1 MQGERKATLV
11 EEGHIMEFPQ
21 IIRNIVVSRAI
32 HALEQMG
39 YLYQDASAE
48 GAGNYDITG
57 RGSAEEVVLL
67 EPLRAALQRLNPGAS
82 AEQIAHLCALLTRDR
97 SGLHPLAANR
107 EIYHLLREGVA
118 LSDEG
123 QSTVLVKAQ
132 PGRRR
137 ANGLASAAAL
147 SREGGEAPTLR
158 LIDWQHPAA
167 NDWRLISNYWVQGRC
182 GQHCLPLVGFVN
194 GLPLLLFVIGVE
206 PLEQLYQSYLHCYR
220 SDLPQLVWYNA
231 LVLLSNGPLNR
242 VGSIDS
248 LWPQL
253 TPWKRA
259 QGEDEP
265 EDCSLETALYATCH
279 PERLLDLVEHFTLFL
294 TKPRP
299 GKVVA
304 RNHQYLATNAAY
316 ARLRES
322 GALRGRLGMLWQA
335 HGSGKSYTLAFL
347 LQKVLRQGQGSRPTC
362 LLVMGH
368 EDLWRQLVR
377 SLTDCGLL
385 ASEARP
391 APVPVTTPG
400 ELQRVLEQSTSER
413 SQPGRSAPLPLYCAL
428 PSAFESAEPL
438 SLRTDLLVLVDE
450 LQTCT
455 LEQLQRMRQA
465 LPAAAFLGLT
475 ATPAS
480 EEQEPALRSLF
491 GPYLSSYA
499 CAQALADGTIL
510 PVYYEDRSALLGAQT
525 PPGFAEAMQQLAEA
539 AGPCSEYQEE
549 LAQRLRTPYA
559 LLTHPERL
567 DLVARDLVE
576 HWLARGYRAK
586 ALVLTLDK
594 ITAVRLYNR
603 VRSFWER
610 LLRRLQRERD
620 ETFDWRHRALLDE
633 RLAYYRATEMAVLV
647 SPSPDDYRRFSDF
660 NDRPG
665 RVYCETVEIRSHH
678 ERLHRED
685 LVARFREANDPLRL
699 VFSCDPWLASLATP
713 ALATLYLDR
722 PLQGPMLLAALTA
735 VNRVH
740 DEEKICGLVVDYLGH
755 WPALSALQQRS
766 ARAAERLLPQS
777 RHARR
782 RPSREPP
789 EPRESPVAEMG
800 AILEK
805 RQLVAE
811 LEKALG
817 ETLDFCGRHGV
828 EISTLL
834 AASEEQRLAG
844 AARQAADR
852 LLKGNDLRQAL
863 FAQVKRIEAL
873 YAALLPDEAAPRFT
887 GAVKALGLVARV
899 MRRAQRCRSLDELFD
914 RPRAQA
920 GLVAEE
926 SLSESGPS
934 ESGKPSLTS
943 LDLQRVSFS
952 RLATL
957 FKKSRTPLLK
967 AEQLRSLL
975 SWNLELM
982 SSHQPRCAEALARLQ
997 ELQRT
1002 YESGQAPWEQ
1012 YPAELLR
1019 FVRSLLEPST
1029 IARRGPGEGEAEPRP
1044 RQRSGGPQPKTRG
1057 PAKGDD
1063 QRPPD
1068 QRGPANP
1075 LAEH

>member
-1 MQGERKATLV
+1 
-11 EEGHIMEFPQ
+11 MEFPQ
-21 IIRNIVVSRAI
+21 TIKNIVVSRAI

-48 GAGNYDITG
+48 GAGHYAITG

-67 EPLRAALQRLNPGAS
+67 EPLRAALQRLNPEAS

-97 SGLHPLAANR
+97 SALHPLAANR
-107 EIYHLLREGVA
+107 EIHHLLREGVA

-123 QSTVLVKAQ
+123 QSTALAKAQ

-137 ANGLASAAAL
+137 SNGLASASAL
-147 SREGGEAPTLR
+147 SREGGEVPTLR

-206 PLEQLYQSYLHCYR
+206 PLEQLYQNYLHCYR
-220 SDLPQLVWYNA
+220 SELPQLVWYNA
-231 LVLLSNGPLNR
+231 LALLSNGPLNR

-265 EDCSLETALYATCH
+265 EDCSLEAALYATCH
-279 PERLLDLVEHFTLFL
+279 PKRLLDLVEHFTLFL

-304 RNHQYLATNAAY
+304 RNHQYLAVNAAY
-316 ARLRES
+316 ARLREA
-322 GALRGRLGMLWQA
+322 GALRGRLGVLWQA

-362 LLVMGH
+362 LLVTGH

-385 ASEARP
+385 AREARP
-391 APVPVTTPG
+391 ALVPVTTPG
-400 ELQRVLEQSTSER
+400 ELQRVLEQPTPDR
-413 SQPGRSAPLPLYCAL
+413 SQPGRSALLPLYGAL

-475 ATPAS
+475 ATPGS

-491 GPYLSSYA
+491 GPYLSCYS
-499 CAQALADGTIL
+499 CAQALADGAIL

-525 PPGFAEAMQQLAEA
+525 PPGFSEAMQQLAEA

-549 LAQRLRTPYA
+549 LAQQLRTPYA

-576 HWLARGYRAK
+576 HWMARGYRAK

-620 ETFDWRHRALLDE
+620 DTFDWRRRALLDE
-633 RLAYYRATEMAVLV
+633 HLAYYRATEMAVLV
-647 SPSPDDYRRFSDF
+647 SSSPDDYRRFSDF
-660 NDRPG
+660 NDRQG
-665 RVYCETVEIRSHH
+665 HVYCETIEIRSHH
-678 ERLHRED
+678 ERLHQED
-685 LVARFREANDPLRL
+685 LIARFREANDPLRL
-699 VFSCDPWLASLATP
+699 VFSCDPWLASLAAP
-713 ALATLYLDR
+713 VLATLYLDR

-740 DEEKICGLVVDYLGH
+740 DEEKICGLVVDYIGH
-755 WPALSALQQRS
+755 WPTLSALQQRYV
-766 ARAAERLLPQS
+766 RLAERALPQS
-777 RHARR
+777 RSVRR
-782 RPSREPP
+782 RTSREPL
-789 EPRESPVAEMG
+789 EPLAAEMS

-811 LEKALG
+811 LEKTLG
-817 ETLDFCGRHGV
+817 ETLDFCARHGV
-828 EISTLL
+828 ETSALL
-834 AASEEQRLAG
+834 AASEEQRLEG
-844 AARQAADR
+844 AVRQAADR
-852 LLKGNDLRQAL
+852 LLKGSELRQAL
-863 FAQVKRIEAL
+863 FAQVRRVEAR

-887 GAVKALGLVARV
+887 GAVKALGLVARL
-899 MRRAQRCRSLDELFD
+899 MRRAQRCRSLDELLD

-920 GLVAEE
+920 GLLAEE
-926 SLSESGPS
+926 SLSARYGDGSQPGPTESGP
-934 ESGKPSLTS
+934 PSLTS
-943 LDLQRVSFS
+943 LNLQRVSFS

-957 FKKSRTPLLK
+957 LKKSRTPLLK

-975 SWNLELM
+975 TWNLELM

-997 ELQRT
+997 ELQHK

-1012 YPAELLR
+1012 YPAELLL
-1019 FVRSLLEPST
+1019 FVRSLLEPPTSG
-1029 IARRGPGEGEAEPRP
+1029 RQEPGKGEARPHP
-1044 RQRSGGPQPKTRG
+1044 RQRSGGTQPKTRG
-1057 PAKGDD
+1057 PAEDDD

-1075 LAEH
+1075 SAAH